1 MSDHLA
7 TASAENPP
15 SSQRQWTGLTLI
27 GYSPLA
33 QRKKLANEG
42 NYILN
47 SLGEK

>member
-33 QRKKLANEG
+33 QRKKLANEPCTRIVG
-42 NYILN
+42 
-47 SLGEK
+47 SQVA